1 LYRYTFYGDPDK
13 HIKLIRAKYKNN
25 LTASKLEIIKSGA
38 EQGCVISPFI
48 RTILMDFFLMSTS
61 KVMKEHRNEWGI
73 KSPNYNNDNDLIIL
87 DENDCKRLPFSPI
100 CLGVNGKQVVRG

>member
-1 LYRYTFYGDPDK
+1 MYRYTFYGDPDK

-48 RTILMDFFLMSTS
+48 RIILMDFVLRSTS

-73 KSPNYNNDNDLIIL
+73 KSPKLNYDDDLIIL
-87 DENDCKRLPFSPI
+87 DEDDGKMIAKDRPFRQSA
-100 CLGVNGKQVVRG
+100 LG